1 MTISR
6 RQRGR
11 SAFTLIEMT
20 MALAMAMGIVF
31 AILAM
36 LQQQISFNQALADF
50 RFLRDEA
57 PQLNTLLTNIVNKA
71 DSYRIY
77 TNLSDAKNQT
87 GAVRSDGRAMKLRFR
102 NPDGTSDQ
110 AIVSFE
116 VLNGKKQLNFYY
128 KNRSSISWPT
138 NPSWTISSKPDGV
151 DFDNTTG
158 ILLVTLAGSKG
169 DEITYAGNPD

>member
-1 MTISR
+1 MRPRRNKSR
-6 RQRGR
+6 R

-20 MALAMAMGIVF
+20 MALGMAMGIVF

-57 PQLNTLLTNIVNKA
+57 PQLNTLLVNIINKA

-77 TNLSDAKNQT
+77 NNLSDAKNQT

-116 VLNGKKQLNFYY
+116 VLDGKKQLNFYF
-128 KNRSSISWPT
+128 KTRNSTSWPAD
-138 NPSWTISSKPDGV
+138 PSWTISSKPDGV
-151 DFDNTTG
+151 NFDNTTG
-158 ILLVTLAGSKG
+158 ILLMTFAGSKG